1 MYCPGGK
8 ISNIVIVILFNETL
22 KISLQTQAYFWL
34 FLLPWGKTRE
44 RENTVGH
51 TCAFA
56 SKDSCEQIVGTV

>member
-8 ISNIVIVILFNETL
+8 ISNIVIVILLNL

-34 FLLPWGKTRE
+34 LLLSWGKTRE
-44 RENTVGH
+44 RENTIGH

-56 SKDSCEQIVGTV
+56 SKDRCEQNVGTV